1 MTDTTAPARRK
12 PWPVILLA
20 LLFIGPLAAAWIVY
34 FAAPDWR
41 PSGQANYGELIDPPV
56 SLPDLA
62 LIGPDGQPLGDAPL
76 RQRWTLIYVDDSGCG
91 ESCRQTL
98 FDTYQVRYLL
108 HRDLDRVR
116 RILLYTGAPPDPAFV
131 AEQHPDLLVADA
143 TGGDAPALIASLP
156 APAVPG
162 DAVYL
167 VDPLGNLMMR
177 YPPDADPSGMLKD
190 LKKLLKYSKIG

>member
-1 MTDTTAPARRK
+1 MTDTTAPPRRK
-12 PWPVILLA
+12 PWPAIILA

-41 PSGQANYGELIDPPV
+41 PTGQVNHGELVDPPV
-56 SLPDLA
+56 ALPDLA
-62 LIGPDGQPLGDAPL
+62 LAGPDGEPLIDSPL
-76 RQRWTLIYVDDSGCG
+76 RQRWTLIYVDGSGCG
-91 ESCRQTL
+91 EACRQTL

-143 TGGDAPALIASLP
+143 AAVDAPALLAALP
-156 APAVPG
+156 ASAAAG

-177 YPPDADPSGMLKD
+177 FPRTGTWQDMHKD
-190 LKKLLKYSKIG
+190 LKKLLKLSRIG

>member
-1 MTDTTAPARRK
+1 MTDTTAPTRRK
-12 PWPVILLA
+12 PWPAIILA
-20 LLFIGPLAAAWIVY
+20 VLFIGPLAAAWIVY

-41 PSGQANYGELIDPPV
+41 PTGQVNYGELIDPPV
-56 SLPDLA
+56 ALPDLA
-62 LIGPDGQPLGDAPL
+62 LNGPDGEPLTDAPL
-76 RQRWTLIYVDDSGCG
+76 RRRWTLIYVDGSGCD
-91 ESCRQTL
+91 EDCRQTL

-116 RILLYTGAPPDPAFV
+116 RILLYTDAPPDPAFV

-143 TGGDAPALIASLP
+143 SAADAPALLAALP
-156 APAVPG
+156 ESAATG

-177 YPPDADPSGMLKD
+177 YPRTGTWQDMHKD
-190 LKKLLKYSKIG
+190 LKKLLKLSRIG